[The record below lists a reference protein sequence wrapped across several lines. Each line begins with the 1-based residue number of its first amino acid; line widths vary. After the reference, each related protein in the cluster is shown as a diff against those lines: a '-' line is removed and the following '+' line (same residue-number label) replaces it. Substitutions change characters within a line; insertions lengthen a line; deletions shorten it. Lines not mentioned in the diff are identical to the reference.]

1 MDTATSDDE
10 LIRRFQ
16 QERDY
21 AAFEEVFA
29 RHKDLLLRYLLRLVG
44 DLAIAEDASQHTWLK
59 VIEVARKNGYTSRTD
74 ATFRTWLFTLARNH
88 VIDTHQRNRV
98 VSRTVSLPNELI
110 HEIVDESIDSAS
122 MDPEVKALEIEL
134 TQRVTAALDLLPF
147 EQREVITLWTIGFDP
162 HEIAG
167 IIGAPRETIFSRKK
181 YGIAKLRL
189 ALADLLPATRLT

>member
-1 MDTATSDDE
+1 MRTATSDDE

-21 AAFEEVFA
+21 AAFEELFA

-44 DLAIAEDASQHTWLK
+44 DFTIAEDSSQHTWLK
-59 VIEVARKNGYTSRTD
+59 VIEVARRNGYTSRSD

-88 VIDTHQRNRV
+88 VIDAHQRNRV
-98 VSRTVSLPNELI
+98 VSRTVSLPNDVINELI
-110 HEIVDESIDSAS
+110 DGSPDGLGL
-122 MDPEVKALEIEL
+122 DPEAKALEIEL
-134 TQRVTAALDLLPF
+134 TQRVSAALDVLPF

-189 ALADLLPATRLT
+189 ALADLLPTRRLT